1 MCFCHDCITLFDAYD
16 LGLVDVRPGMYTV
29 AWWAMRP
36 LDLGNTLIFLVPTVS
51 HAVHA
56 VLVNGNGKEKI

>member
-1 MCFCHDCITLFDAYD
+1 MTSSRFSMLMTSVL
-16 LGLVDVRPGMYTV
+16 LVYALVMYTV
-29 AWWAMRP
+29 AWWTMRP